1 RRETDR
7 VAGRCDYFADASAG
21 ILAPERV
28 QTAGLDG
35 WVRFEPLGVVLG
47 IMPWNFPYGQASR
60 WAVPALMAG
69 NTALLKHASNVTLCS
84 RAIHEVYEGAGF
96 PPGVFTSVYVSAG
109 RMQPIISDPRIAA
122 VSLTGSAAA
131 GERVAAVAGL
141 ALKKTVLELGGSDP
155 FMVLSEASV

>member
-1 RRETDR
+1 AAYIRANLERLSRVVVDEMGKPIVQARRETER
-7 VAGRCDYFADASAG
+7 FAGRCDYFADASAG

-28 QTAGLDG
+28 QAAGLDG

-60 WAVPALMAG
+60 WAVPALMAV

-84 RAIHEVYEGAGF
+84 RAIQEVFDGAGF

-109 RMQPIISDPRIAA
+109 RMPPIISDPRIA
-122 VSLTGSAAA
+122 
-131 GERVAAVAGL
+131 
-141 ALKKTVLELGGSDP
+141 
-155 FMVLSEASV
+155 